1 MHLHE
6 SILHFHEEP
15 INLDPNARNIANI
28 ILANTHKPFSL
39 LQAGL
44 HNGETQSHCTRYT
57 RGPTKFWLEI
67 GRLYLFR

>member
-44 HNGETQSHCTRYT
+44 HNGELKATVPDTHAVQPNSGLR
-57 RGPTKFWLEI
+57 
-67 GRLYLFR
+67 